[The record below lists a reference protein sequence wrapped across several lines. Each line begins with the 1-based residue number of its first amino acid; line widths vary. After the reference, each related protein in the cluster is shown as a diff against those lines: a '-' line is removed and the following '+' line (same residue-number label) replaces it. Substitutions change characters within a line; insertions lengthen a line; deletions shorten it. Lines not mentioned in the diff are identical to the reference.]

1 MESETRHDT
10 LLKRD
15 RSFKTV
21 TERFAE
27 ESKYSNQKKLSTTST
42 PIASSNNSKK
52 SVKQPNWLLKLEQ
65 LKLKS
70 LDEMA
75 KNG

>member
-21 TERFAE
+21 TERLKNKE
-27 ESKYSNQKKLSTTST
+27 ININQYIERVVEIMGNLPS
-42 PIASSNNSKK
+42 I
-52 SVKQPNWLLKLEQ
+52 
-65 LKLKS
+65 
-70 LDEMA
+70 
-75 KNG
+75 